1 MKYIIAFLG
10 ATLASAV
17 FMFNLASAGEAPAF
31 ESVDSNQNGMI
42 NTEEAA
48 QVPELSN
55 IFTGADLDQDG
66 KLNPDE
72 YDRAKRHIDSKSG
85 EEAAE

>member
-1 MKYIIAFLG
+1 MKYIITFLG
-10 ATLASAV
+10 ATLASTV

-31 ESVDSNQNGMI
+31 EFVDRNQNGMI

-48 QVPELSN
+48 QVPELAS
-55 IFTGADLDQDG
+55 IFAGADLDQDG

-72 YDRAKRHIDSKSG
+72 YERAKRHIDSKAG

>member
-1 MKYIIAFLG
+1 MKFITAFLG

-17 FMFNLASAGEAPAF
+17 FMFNLASAGEMPAL
-31 ESVDSNQNGMI
+31 EAVDKDQDGMI

-48 QVPELSN
+48 QLPELSS
-55 IFTGADLDQDG
+55 IFAGADLDQDG
-66 KLNPDE
+66 KLNSDE
-72 YDRAKRHIDSKSG
+72 YDRAKRHIDSKGG